1 VAFPDVKIRENQTA
15 ADRLKLLRSWLEF
28 YFNPTTVLRSGAGT
42 GDRGLG

>member
-28 YFNPTTVLRSGAGT
+28 YFNPTTVLPVWRRHC
-42 GDRGLG
+42 DRGLG